1 MAEENIVDREY
12 TRASEIPDIETS
24 KSFDRRVRKLGS
36 KARKSI
42 NENKNAKLHLVEK
55 KTAESDETVKEM
67 TIRSAK
73 RGARVFVL
81 VAALI
86 ALFSVTATGINPFQ
100 EKIRNFFIETFS
112 AGSIIQFDDNNPI
125 NGTLYSEYTY
135 MPEGYE
141 LSERDSHETFE
152 KIVYK
157 NENGNEIFCIS
168 RSNSS
173 SMSSLDTE
181 NMKSEE
187 IAINGLTAMYYSSE
201 DFSGI
206 MWSNGEYNYSVY
218 TASGDI
224 SKAELIKIAESR
236 KNVYS

>member
-55 KTAESDETVKEM
+55 KTGESDETVKEM
-67 TIRSAK
+67 TVRSAK

-141 LSERDSHETFE
+141 LSEKTRASDYE
-152 KIVYK
+152 KLIFSNADGAQIVCVSV
-157 NENGNEIFCIS
+157 GND
-168 RSNSS
+168 
-173 SMSSLDTE
+173 SSLSSIDTE
-181 NMKSEE
+181 NMTSEE
-187 IAINGLTAMYYSSE
+187 VYVNALTAIYYSSD
-201 DFSGI
+201 DFAGLL
-206 MWSNGEYNYSVY
+206 WSNGEHYYSVY
-218 TASGDI
+218 TASNDI
-224 SKAELIKIAESR
+224 SKSELIKIAESR
-236 KNVYS
+236 ENVHN